1 MPSRQEIIDQL
12 GTDAQIKQALIERG
26 DDESKPHTIEHHFL
40 AEQPVPLSEL
50 ERVGRM
56 LGFNTSEIWEE
67 TTDEGGRYF
76 TMNLLSNT
84 TAHLEGLG
92 RESLLMTALAEAFGV
107 SYDGWGTHV
116 EK

>member
-12 GTDAQIKQALIERG
+12 GTDAQIKQALAERG
-26 DDESKPHTIEHHFL
+26 DDESKSHSIEHHFL
-40 AEQPVPLSEL
+40 AEQREPLSEL

-56 LGFNTSEIWEE
+56 LGFDASEIWDE

-76 TMNLLSNT
+76 TMNLLSDT
-84 TAHLEGLG
+84 TTHLQGLG
-92 RESLLMTALAEAFGV
+92 RESLLMTGLAEAFGV

>member
-26 DDESKPHTIEHHFL
+26 DDESKSHTIEHHFL
-40 AEQPVPLSEL
+40 SEQREPLSEL
-50 ERVGRM
+50 EPVGRM
-56 LGFNTSEIWEE
+56 LGFNASEIWDE
-67 TTDEGGRYF
+67 TTDEGVPYF
-76 TMNLLSNT
+76 TMNLLSDT
-84 TAHLEGLG
+84 TTHLQGLG